1 MESSKEPH
9 SNSNISLTRAES
21 DNTSFNDIKLS
32 SSLNASEN
40 QANSKA
46 MANQSKDTRDQDAID
61 ETTNTFK
68 TSNSPKSSIS
78 DISKGSQEAT
88 KPMEDVQ
95 DGVSSTINSNFELKK
110 EWEILLNKIKEW
122 IPPSQKDGERN
133 AFLSPTLLII
143 SLITFLGFVKA
154 YTNVLSVINEIPLAP
169 GLFKFFGTM
178 WLLRFST
185 KNLLHK
191 ADRQEFIFKVK
202 SRSKRFL
209 GQ

>member
-46 MANQSKDTRDQDAID
+46 MANQSKDIRDQDAID

-133 AFLSPTLLII
+133 ASISPTLLII

-169 GLFKFFGTM
+169 GFFKVFGTM